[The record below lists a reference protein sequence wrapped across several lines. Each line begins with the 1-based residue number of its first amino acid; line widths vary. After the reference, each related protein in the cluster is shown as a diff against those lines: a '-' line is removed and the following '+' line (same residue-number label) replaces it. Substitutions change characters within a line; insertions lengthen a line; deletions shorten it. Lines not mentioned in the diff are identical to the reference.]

1 MNFLQRLSNS
11 LFGIPKVKPVEKEP
25 EVVITPVVVP
35 EPVKVEVPQQIE
47 LKLEEPAPEVTVSI
61 NPIVAPKVEVV
72 QPAPAP
78 KKKAAPKKRTTK
90 KKSQ

>member
-25 EVVITPVVVP
+25 EVVITPVVAP
-35 EPVKVEVPQQIE
+35 EPVKVEPPKQIE
-47 LKLEEPAPEVTVSI
+47 LKLEEAPPEVTVTV
-61 NPIVAPKVEVV
+61 NPIVAPTVEVTA
-72 QPAPAP
+72 PAPAP
-78 KKKAAPKKRTTK
+78 KKKPAPKKRTTK